1 MLSRKAAFPTRLQ
14 RWEAAESNARKRVE
28 ERRRQGEEVD
38 ESEIEQA
45 ACEEY
50 RRDPHGEDKD
60 KSTTAN
66 DYEAYSSD
74 GEEIVEGLQLPVIY
88 DTVLPDGHD
97 AITENPMFN
106 KVKAKIEEGE
116 CTMVV
121 PATRNSSVAK
131 LSAKE
136 QLVLE
141 VEREIERAKVA
152 WQEEMRSLERDCME
166 EIDSL
171 RSEIDRLHALNAQIP
186 VLEEKLASST
196 KLLEANRKAAIEGIR
211 RKYEEPRVKHAVRKF
226 SKAWREY
233 IDEMHWMEVSDDG
246 SKTPSKK
253 QRHEEMRRQK
263 SQSPF
268 GVALFR

>member
-1 MLSRKAAFPTRLQ
+1 MQVIRLVICSVAKLHFQ
-14 RWEAAESNARKRVE
+14 LDCNAGKQPNPARKRVE
-28 ERRRQGEEVD
+28 ERRRKGEEVD

-121 PATRNSSVAK
+121 PAT
-131 LSAKE
+131 
-136 QLVLE
+136 
-141 VEREIERAKVA
+141 
-152 WQEEMRSLERDCME
+152 
-166 EIDSL
+166 
-171 RSEIDRLHALNAQIP
+171 
-186 VLEEKLASST
+186 
-196 KLLEANRKAAIEGIR
+196 
-211 RKYEEPRVKHAVRKF
+211 
-226 SKAWREY
+226 
-233 IDEMHWMEVSDDG
+233 
-246 SKTPSKK
+246 
-253 QRHEEMRRQK
+253 
-263 SQSPF
+263 
-268 GVALFR
+268 